1 MGPWTFLLFV
11 ACTPQRDPL
20 EALDQRYTN
29 IALEL
34 ASADRDTA
42 RNVHNQ
48 EARGRKAKAEEARVA
63 FFRDPAVQDVIE
75 EARTGPAEAVD
86 RVKADAYWRHMVTAR
101 PWSAEEKQRET
112 QILGE
117 LEEAASAEAS
127 WRSPDGAV
135 VVDLT
140 QGWGDAS
147 RAADPLSQDL
157 RDELAVAWVSQRAQG
172 VGDDLQDLV
181 RLRNEVARRE
191 GFDNYWELSL
201 ASQGISPEDVDAIVA
216 ELTEVVVPINQRDRA
231 ALESAAATTG
241 LPLTWA
247 NLPLIRRTAGL
258 ETGRDSADAFF
269 DADKAE
275 ERVITALNDMGIPTT
290 GWQVYSG
297 PSRYVRQG
305 VYGFPID
312 PPEEVAIVVSQD
324 RRWSMW
330 QYEAMAHEGGHA
342 VWWRALSE
350 EARTSPVLWEP
361 PSPWFEGFAS
371 FFERLVYEPSFSAR
385 YVTELPEAERA
396 ALATWRRSHMA
407 SWITD
412 SIVDT
417 LAERRLYEDPTNLAA
432 VARTAAEARARL
444 TGLPNPPEPEAG
456 GVYDASLISNI
467 LWNYPAY
474 AQNYLFAYMTEAW
487 MHEAVRKEVGDPVGN
502 PKVGPLLFEKLVRAP
517 VTSSFPERLS
527 AMLPGDR
534 TAPLKHY
541 LEGQ

>member
-1 MGPWTFLLFV
+1 MGPWTLLLLA
-11 ACTPQRDPL
+11 ACSQPEDPL
-20 EALDQRYTN
+20 ASLDRRYAS

-34 ASADRDTA
+34 AAADRDTA

-48 EARGRKAKAEEARVA
+48 DARRRKAAAEEARVA
-63 FFRDPAVQDVIE
+63 FFRDAAVQDAIDT
-75 EARTGPAEAVD
+75 ARTGPAEAVD

-101 PWSAEEKQRET
+101 PWSAEEKSRET
-112 QILGE
+112 QILGA
-117 LEEAASAEAS
+117 LEEGSSAEAS
-127 WRSPDGAV
+127 WRSPDGTV
-135 VVDLT
+135 IVDLT

-147 RAADPLSQDL
+147 RSADPLSQEL

-191 GFDNYWELSL
+191 GFDNYWELAL
-201 ASQGISPEDVDAIVA
+201 AGQGISPEEVDAIVA
-216 ELTEVVVPINQRDRA
+216 ELTEVVVPVNQASRAELERA
-231 ALESAAATTG
+231 AQTTG

-247 NLPLIRRTAGL
+247 NLPLIRRTAGI
-258 ETGRDSADAFF
+258 ESGRDAADAFF

-275 ERVITALNDMGIPTT
+275 ERVTTALNDMGIPTT

-305 VYGFPID
+305 VYGFPIR
-312 PPEEVAIVVSQD
+312 PPDEVAITVSQD

-330 QYEAMAHEGGHA
+330 QYEALAHEGGHA
-342 VWWRALSE
+342 VWWRALGADTQS
-350 EARTSPVLWEP
+350 SPVLWEP

-385 YVTELPEAERA
+385 YVTELPEAERE
-396 ALATWRRSHMA
+396 ALAAWRRSHMA
-407 SWITD
+407 AWITS

-444 TGLPNPPEPEAG
+444 TGLPGPPETETGA
-456 GVYDASLISNI
+456 VYDSALISNI

-487 MHEAVRKEVGDPVGN
+487 LYEAVRKEVGDPVGN

-517 VTSSFPERLS
+517 VTMPFPERLA
-527 AMLPGDR
+527 AMHAGDR
-534 TAPLKHY
+534 TEPLRKY
-541 LEGQ
+541 LKGD

>member
-1 MGPWTFLLFV
+1 MGPWTLLLLT
-11 ACTPQRDPL
+11 ACGPQRDPL
-20 EALDQRYTN
+20 AGLDERYTQ
-29 IALEL
+29 ISLEL
-34 ASADRDTA
+34 AAADRDTA

-48 EARGRKAKAEEARVA
+48 EARRAKAQAEEARVA
-63 FFRDPAVQDVIE
+63 FFRDPAVQDAIE
-75 EARTGPAEAVD
+75 RARNGPAEAVD

-101 PWSAEEKQRET
+101 PWSKDEKARET
-112 QILGE
+112 ELLSA
-117 LEEAASAEAS
+117 LEEMASAEAS

-147 RAADPLSQDL
+147 RSVDALSQEL
-157 RDELAVAWVSQRAQG
+157 RDELAVAWVSQRANE

-201 ASQGISPEDVDAIVA
+201 AGQGITPEDVNAIIA
-216 ELTEVVVPINQRDRA
+216 ELTEVVIPVNQANRTKLEEA
-231 ALESAAATTG
+231 AKATG
-241 LPLTWA
+241 IPLTWT
-247 NLPLIRRTAGL
+247 NLPLIRRTSGL
-258 ETGRDSADAFF
+258 ESGRDAADPFF

-275 ERVITALNDMGIPTT
+275 ERVTKALNDMGIPTT

-297 PSRYVRQG
+297 PSRYVRSG
-305 VYGFPID
+305 VYGFPIR
-312 PPEEVAIVVSQD
+312 PPDEVAIVVSQD

-342 VWWRALSE
+342 VWWRALGDD
-350 EARTSPVLWEP
+350 ARNSPVLWEP

-385 YVTELPEAERA
+385 YVPDLPQAERE
-396 ALATWRRSHMA
+396 ALAKWRRAHMA
-407 SWITD
+407 AWITD

-444 TGLPNPPEPEAG
+444 TGLPGPPDAEAG

-487 MHEAVRKEVGDPVGN
+487 MTEAVRAEVGDPIGN
-502 PKVGPLLFEKLVRAP
+502 PQVGPLIFSKLIQAP
-517 VTSSFPERLS
+517 VTMPFPDRLA

-534 TAPLKHY
+534 TAPLRNY
-541 LEGQ
+541 LKGE